1 QLWRLVADGVD
12 AVGGFPTNRGWDL
25 EGLYDP
31 DPERVGTS
39 YAREGGFLH
48 GADGFDAEFF
58 GMSPREALAT
68 DPQQRLLL
76 ETAWEALE
84 DAGVDPARLRGSRT
98 GVYAGVMYH
107 DYGTGLARIP
117 AELEGYLA
125 SGTAGSVASGRVAYT
140 LGLEGPAV
148 TVDTACSSSLVALHL
163 AVTALRS
170 GECDLALAGG
180 ATVMAT
186 PQTFVEFSRQR
197 GLSADGRCRSF
208 AASAGGT
215 GWSEGVGLLLVQ
227 RLSDALREGR
237 RVLAV
242 VRGSAVNQDGASN
255 GLTAPN
261 GPSQERVIRRALEVA
276 GLTPAEVDAVEA
288 HGTGTRLG
296 DPIEAQA
303 LLATYGQGRPVDRP
317 LWLGSLKSN
326 IGHAQAAAGVG
337 GVIKMV
343 MAMRQGILPQTLHV
357 DEPTPHVDWSS
368 GAVRLLTEERP
379 WPEVPGPRRVGVSSF
394 GISGT
399 NAHVILEQA
408 PETEPAAGSDADTR
422 PAAGSGA
429 GHASEPGPASGSG
442 AVVPW
447 VVSGRGV
454 AGLRAQARRLREFV
468 ARRPEVDP
476 LDVAFSL
483 VTGRASLEHR
493 AVVLGSGSE
502 ELLAGLA
509 ALAQGQPS
517 SSVITG
523 SGATGQGRTAFLFTG
538 QGSQRLGMGH
548 ELYETYPVFAA
559 AFDELCARFDP
570 VLERPL
576 RDVLFGPADS
586 ADSALLDQTVYTQ
599 TALFAVEVAL
609 FRLLESFGV
618 TPDLM
623 LGHSIG
629 EVAAAHVAGVWD
641 LADACTLVAARGRLM
656 QAAREGGAMAAV
668 QAGEDEV
675 LPSLAEYGDR
685 VVVAAV
691 NGPRSVVVSGDA
703 DAVEQVAR
711 QWRNQGRKTKR
722 LPVSHAFHSPHMDE
736 ALDEFGAVLAGLT
749 FREPRIPVVSNLTGA
764 LATAEQLCS
773 PDYWVRQVR
782 HAVRFLDG
790 VRFLESQG
798 VTRFLEV
805 GPDAVLSALVGEGLA
820 SDPQVLVPALRSGR
834 AEAPSL
840 LTAVAALHVGGQS
853 VQWAPVVSGGRWVPL
868 PTYAFQ
874 RERYWLVSSR
884 ESDAGTPGIGH
895 PLLGSMVPVAGGD
908 EVLFTNRLS
917 AGSLSWLT
925 PGHVAGTVV
934 VPAGALVEAVLRAGD
949 EVGHPVLRDLTL
961 TVPMVLTEDTPML
974 VQVRLTGPDDSDS
987 REVHVHARP
996 DRPGGTWLRY
1006 AHGRL
1011 GVDADLAEATF
1022 ALPPSGQPVTLQVPE
1037 QFRHEVADFGLHPLL
1052 LDPSVF
1058 DRQSPS
1064 RDTVRVPVV
1073 WRDVR
1078 LYATRAV
1085 SVQARLAP
1093 LDGETAALV
1102 LSDATGQPVATAG
1115 SIEFHEVPVDRFTPV
1130 GDPAVD
1136 PSVSGEPV
1144 RRPVRAVVQDGGSS
1158 LGQRLAG
1165 LPGDERRQAVL
1176 DLLRTE
1182 VGTVLGHSAATTIEA
1197 ERSFQDLG
1205 FDSMTALELR
1215 NRLNAVTGVRLSTTV
1230 IFDHPTL
1237 AALTDHLLSRF
1248 TATAAP
1254 DSPMAELDRLEAV
1267 LAALGPDDRER
1278 MAVAARLRDIASRW
1292 SDVAPVTGEAD
1303 ISNRI
1308 KSASAAEIFDLID
1321 NELGRIAP

>member
-48 GADGFDAEFF
+48 DADQFDREFF
-58 GMSPREALAT
+58 GMSPREATAT

-76 ETAWEALE
+76 ETAWETFE
-84 DAGVDPARLRGSRT
+84 SAGVDPSTLRGSNT
-98 GVYAGVMYH
+98 GVFVGAMYDDYAARLPRVPDEYEGFL
-107 DYGTGLARIP
+107 LA
-117 AELEGYLA
+117 GNT
-125 SGTAGSVASGRVAYT
+125 SSVISGRLAYT
-140 LGLEGPAV
+140 YGLEGPAV

-163 AVTALRS
+163 AATALRR
-170 GECDLALAGG
+170 GECDLVLAGG
-180 ATVMAT
+180 VTVMAG
-186 PQTFVEFSRQR
+186 PSTFVEFSRQR

-343 MAMRQGILPQTLHV
+343 MAMREGVLPQTLHV

-368 GAVRLLTEERP
+368 GAVRLLTQARP

-422 PAAGSGA
+422 PAAGSG
-429 GHASEPGPASGSG
+429 PASGSG

-454 AGLRAQARRLREFV
+454 AGLRAQARRLHEFV
-468 ARRPEVDP
+468 ARSPEVDP

-493 AVVLGSGSE
+493 AVVIGAGPE

-523 SGATGQGRTAFLFTG
+523 SGGTGQGRTAFLFTG

-548 ELYETYPVFAA
+548 ELYEHLPVFARA
-559 AFDELCARFDP
+559 LDAVGAHLDP
-570 VLERPL
+570 LLGRPIT
-576 RDVLFGPADS
+576 DILFAPADS
-586 ADSALLDQTVYTQ
+586 ADSALLDQTAFTQ
-599 TALFAVEVAL
+599 AALFAVEVAL
-609 FRLLESFGV
+609 YRTFESYGV
-618 TPDLM
+618 VPDYL

-656 QAAREGGAMAAV
+656 QAAREGGAMVAV
-668 QAGEDEV
+668 QAGEEEIRG
-675 LPSLAEYGDR
+675 SLSGYGDR

-691 NGPRSVVVSGDA
+691 NGPRSVVLSGDA
-703 DAVEQVAR
+703 DAVEQVA
-711 QWRNQGRKTKR
+711 QEWRDRGRKTRR

-736 ALDEFGAVLAGLT
+736 MLDEFRAVAASLSFAA
-749 FREPRIPVVSNLTGA
+749 PRVPVVSNLTGA
-764 LATAEQLCS
+764 LATAEQLQS
-773 PDYWVRQVR
+773 PDYWVRHVR
-782 HAVRFLDG
+782 EAVRFLDG
-790 VRFLESQG
+790 VRCLEAEG
-798 VTRFLEV
+798 VTDYLEL
-805 GPDAVLSALVGEGLA
+805 GPDGVLTALAQECLTAEAGMLA
-820 SDPQVLVPALRSGR
+820 PALRTGR
-834 AEAPSL
+834 SEAATV
-840 LTAVAALHVGGQS
+840 LTALARLHVRGARVGWGAL
-853 VQWAPVVSGGRWVPL
+853 VAGGRRVEL
-868 PTYAFQ
+868 PSYAFQ
-874 RERYWLVSSR
+874 RDRYWLDGPAVIG
-884 ESDAGTPGIGH
+884 DATGLGLDATEH
-895 PLLGSMVPVAGGD
+895 PLLAAGVPLADRDGYVFSGRLSRHTHPWLLDHVVAG
-908 EVLFTNRLS
+908 
-917 AGSLSWLT
+917 
-925 PGHVAGTVV
+925 
-934 VPAGALVEAVLRAGD
+934 
-949 EVGHPVLRDLTL
+949 
-961 TVPMVLTEDTPML
+961 
-974 VQVRLTGPDDSDS
+974 
-987 REVHVHARP
+987 
-996 DRPGGTWLRY
+996 
-1006 AHGRL
+1006 
-1011 GVDADLAEATF
+1011 
-1022 ALPPSGQPVTLQVPE
+1022 
-1037 QFRHEVADFGLHPLL
+1037 
-1052 LDPSVF
+1052 
-1058 DRQSPS
+1058 
-1064 RDTVRVPVV
+1064 
-1073 WRDVR
+1073 
-1078 LYATRAV
+1078 
-1085 SVQARLAP
+1085 
-1093 LDGETAALV
+1093 
-1102 LSDATGQPVATAG
+1102 
-1115 SIEFHEVPVDRFTPV
+1115 
-1130 GDPAVD
+1130 
-1136 PSVSGEPV
+1136 
-1144 RRPVRAVVQDGGSS
+1144 
-1158 LGQRLAG
+1158 
-1165 LPGDERRQAVL
+1165 
-1176 DLLRTE
+1176 
-1182 VGTVLGHSAATTIEA
+1182 
-1197 ERSFQDLG
+1197 
-1205 FDSMTALELR
+1205 
-1215 NRLNAVTGVRLSTTV
+1215 
-1230 IFDHPTL
+1230 
-1237 AALTDHLLSRF
+1237 
-1248 TATAAP
+1248 
-1254 DSPMAELDRLEAV
+1254 AV
-1267 LAALGPDDRER
+1267 LAPGTLLLELVAAAGRQVGSPEVVELTLSAPLVLPERGGVAVQVAVGASGDADHRTVEVFSRPQDSADETGDWTRHASGVLGP
-1278 MAVAARLRDIASRW
+1278 VVGGVS
-1292 SDVAPVTGEAD
+1292 G
-1303 ISNRI
+1303 
-1308 KSASAAEIFDLID
+1308 
-1321 NELGRIAP
+1321 